1 MRDDLLQRHVQATAA
16 EFEKPRQALRDL
28 DACEALLARVG
39 VLREDR
45 ERERQARDVRERLAR
60 ADRERCENGIDLAL
74 EALLELPE
82 LLLGEILDSPDGD
95 SLGGEGGP
103 QVSLPEP

>member
-1 MRDDLLQRHVQATAA
+1 AENGTLEDGHAGEERRQEMRDHLLQRHVQATAA

-45 ERERQARDVRERLAR
+45 E
-60 ADRERCENGIDLAL
+60 L
-74 EALLELPE
+74 EAPCELAE
-82 LLLGEILDSPDGD
+82 LLVREILDSPDGD